1 MNRHDS
7 TIMWI
12 LFWLILLTVGD
23 PDLLDKIMGLLDALI
38 AHFGGNTNA

>member
-1 MNRHDS
+1 MNRTDS

-12 LFWLILLTVGD
+12 LFWFAILTVGD

-38 AHFGGNTNA
+38 AYFGGTHA